1 MWCEVGVQL
10 PPFARGCPTVL
21 ASSCPAE
28 GLLLLYHV
36 SLAPLLKSADST
48 DKPLFLGSEPLRLVS
63 MPSCHHHSLIIEL
76 VQSSEVKRCESSDFF
91 LSVLTFW
98 DSLRFYVNFR
108 AYFYVSTEKKKAAW
122 ILIGILLMLRF
133 NF

>member
-63 MPSCHHHSLIIEL
+63 MPSCHHHSLTIEL

-108 AYFYVSTEKKKAAW
+108 AYFYVSTEKKRQ
-122 ILIGILLMLRF
+122 LGF
-133 NF
+133 

>member
-36 SLAPLLKSADST
+36 SLAPLLKSADYT

-98 DSLRFYVNFR
+98 DSLRFYVHFR

>member
-63 MPSCHHHSLIIEL
+63 MPSCHHHSLTIEL

>member
-10 PPFARGCPTVL
+10 PPFARGCLTVL
-21 ASSCPAE
+21 ASSCPTE

-36 SLAPLLKSADST
+36 SLAPLLKSADYK
-48 DKPLFLGSEPLRLVS
+48 DKPLFLGSEFLRLVY
-63 MPSCHHHSLIIEL
+63 MPSYHHHSLTTEL
-76 VQSSEVKRCESSDFF
+76 VESSEVKRCESSDFF

-108 AYFYVSTEKKKAAW
+108 AYFCFYRRKKAA
-122 ILIGILLMLRF
+122 
-133 NF
+133 

>member
-1 MWCEVGVQL
+1 VWFEVGVQL

-63 MPSCHHHSLIIEL
+63 MPSCHHHSLTIEL

>member
-63 MPSCHHHSLIIEL
+63 MPSCHHHSLTIEL

-98 DSLRFYVNFR
+98 DSLRFYVHFR